1 MRLNGLGAPDTVI
14 GDPIGS
20 HVCVEEGRY
29 DTHAGL
35 FLGEGGG
42 EDNAECEK
50 PAVPFSHWT
59 AKVDLQLSA
68 NLT

>member
-1 MRLNGLGAPDTVI
+1 
-14 GDPIGS
+14 
-20 HVCVEEGRY
+20 
-29 DTHAGL
+29 L
-35 FLGEGGG
+35 FLGERGG
-42 EDNAECEK
+42 ENNAECEK